1 LVDTGDRPKVDDV
14 LGCVDGGAG
23 VDADDD
29 EDDAADA
36 VEGVGSGFEGKTG
49 SDDGGVVLE
58 VGGVGRD
65 FLTKT

>member
-1 LVDTGDRPKVDDV
+1 

-29 EDDAADA
+29 EDAAADA